1 MKKILIL
8 AKVCV
13 ANHFLKELTRLKDST
28 KEYIIVC
35 QEDIPFKHNFTHI
48 KIDPTNAARLK
59 NYIDDKLELVYILL
73 DEKDDTRLAYD
84 AIRQIAKR
92 VRIVVLSN
100 NKEYENDSFC
110 TLVNQE
116 ESTTNHLIDILPNMP
131 MIARDIGL
139 GIGEIMQ
146 VFVPVGSIYANKHI
160 NAIAQEFY
168 KIALIY
174 RDNQII
180 LPKPDTQILA
190 NDELVLVGDPNILN
204 LMFSRI
210 KGQVGQFPSP
220 YGDTICVIIDMKI
233 DTNIDNLINTALLLH
248 AKTNSIKLIFYV
260 INPTLN
266 KSLEKLKKLKRKTI
280 IVHIKYEATS
290 VKETIFEF
298 CNVYSG
304 LFIVSKEIF
313 KKNMEQLYDSSM
325 PVLKVGKVDFAKLNS
340 IACISSGSLGVENLT
355 STLLDISLLLNLD
368 AKLLYFDN
376 ANPINDD
383 LIEHINMQSQFF
395 NKNLEL
401 VEYKSKNPLLDLKFN
416 PYIIHCL
423 GFEKQLLHTNTL
435 KYLSNDFSKLYEVLD
450 DNYQLFIPII

>member
-1 MKKILIL
+1 MKKILVL
-8 AKVCV
+8 AKISV
-13 ANHFLKELTRLKDST
+13 ANHFLNELARFKDST

-35 QEDIPFKHNFTHI
+35 QDDINFKHSFTHI
-48 KIDPTNAARLK
+48 KIDPTNAARLR
-59 NYIDDKLELVYILL
+59 NYIDDNLELVYILL
-73 DEKDDTRLAYD
+73 DDNMDIRLAYD
-84 AIRQIAKR
+84 AVRQIAKR

-110 TLVNQE
+110 TLINQE
-116 ESTTNHLIDILPNMP
+116 EMTTNHLIDILPNMP

-174 RDNQII
+174 RDNEII

-220 YGDTICVIIDMKI
+220 YGDSICVIIDMKI
-233 DTNIDNLINTALLLH
+233 DENIDNLINTALLLH
-248 AKTNSIKLIFYV
+248 AKSNSSRLIFYV
-260 INPTLN
+260 VNPTIN
-266 KSLEKLKKLKRKTI
+266 KDLEKLKKLKRKTI
-280 IVHIKYEATS
+280 IVHIKYEAVS
-290 VKETIFEF
+290 VKDMILDF
-298 CNVYSG
+298 CNTFSG
-304 LFIVSKEIF
+304 LFITSKENF
-313 KKNMEQLYDSSM
+313 KKNMEIFYDSSM
-325 PVLKVGKVDFAKLNS
+325 PVLKVGKVDFAKLNT
-340 IACISSGSLGVENLT
+340 IACIGSGSLRVENLT
-355 STLLDISLLLNLD
+355 STLLDISLILNLN
-368 AKLLYFDN
+368 AKMMYFDN
-376 ANPINDD
+376 ANPVSDD

-401 VEYKSKNPLLDLKFN
+401 VEYKSKNPLFELKFN
-416 PYIIHCL
+416 PYIIQCL
-423 GFEKQLLHTNTL
+423 GFEKHLLNTNTL
-435 KYLSNDFSKLYEVLD
+435 KYLSNDFSKLYEILD
-450 DNYQLFIPII
+450 DNYQLFIPIV